1 MFIVLELGVTFVV
14 LEYLAL
20 LEDSIRNN
28 LIVTDWMV
36 SYFLS
41 TYGFILLQRFLN
53 YSAICVDW
61 VRDDLTVIHSDSFI
75 CYLIH

>member
-36 SYFLS
+36 SYFLPI
-41 TYGFILLQRFLN
+41 YGLHSS
-53 YSAICVDW
+53 SAVLELFSHLC
-61 VRDDLTVIHSDSFI
+61 
-75 CYLIH
+75 